1 MITTVSVVIPHLIN
15 KKRKKVF
22 FFLVIKT
29 LRIYSLNSLPKYYS
43 AVLTIVI
50 MLYTTFLVLIYLTA
64 GSLYLWPFS
73 NLSSAPCPWKPQIW
87 SFFPPSLVFFFFLR
101 FFKDVKRDYIV
112 FFFSLTYLTQHN
124 AFKVHPYCGKWQNFL
139 HFYG

>member
-64 GSLYLWPFS
+64 GSLYL
-73 NLSSAPCPWKPQIW
+73 
-87 SFFPPSLVFFFFLR
+87 
-101 FFKDVKRDYIV
+101 
-112 FFFSLTYLTQHN
+112 
-124 AFKVHPYCGKWQNFL
+124 
-139 HFYG
+139 